1 MTISTF
7 SNYIE
12 SLGNVTSVSGK
23 ASYNNIYI
31 KDDFVY
37 FIREGK
43 SEEEKISL
51 FELYDFYNNAE
62 DFTTTEALKFISGRV
77 QSPATAIV
85 KAIWM
90 EKQRKAETIKGK
102 ISNFFEDNSV
112 SQIFGKLGCLTLIIL
127 FLIACI
133 QTCLSDEDNS
143 LPVPNEELLVT
154 RNSVAVY
161 EEGMIDRME
170 ELCKNQDGV
179 GMMLLVDAGN
189 AAFIDKNDKCLYV
202 RYIKGGYY
210 VVKSYNNPR
219 PLIVRKTDLSKIK

>member
-23 ASYNNIYI
+23 ASYINIYI

-62 DFTTTEALKFISGRV
+62 VFTTTEALKFISGRV

-85 KAIWM
+85 EAIWM
-90 EKQRKAETIKGK
+90 EKQ
-102 ISNFFEDNSV
+102 
-112 SQIFGKLGCLTLIIL
+112 
-127 FLIACI
+127 
-133 QTCLSDEDNS
+133 
-143 LPVPNEELLVT
+143 
-154 RNSVAVY
+154 
-161 EEGMIDRME
+161 
-170 ELCKNQDGV
+170 
-179 GMMLLVDAGN
+179 
-189 AAFIDKNDKCLYV
+189 
-202 RYIKGGYY
+202 
-210 VVKSYNNPR
+210 
-219 PLIVRKTDLSKIK
+219 